1 MTAPSLLY
9 PVLLSEAAS
18 LQYHAPQTPLSAK
31 MCPVPQATFVL
42 RVQAPRYRVPQVTF
56 PLTAVPRRSQRVRFA
71 SAVSTMDTT
80 AQVALSENAEKIRII
95 FNQVAPEAHN
105 GVLLGAIATDKI

>member
-1 MTAPSLLY
+1 
-9 PVLLSEAAS
+9 
-18 LQYHAPQTPLSAK
+18 
-31 MCPVPQATFVL
+31 
-42 RVQAPRYRVPQVTF
+42 
-56 PLTAVPRRSQRVRFA
+56 
-71 SAVSTMDTT
+71 MDTT